1 MGWKIKQNF
10 DVKYLFPEGN
20 KMNASVSVYNR
31 ESLLLR
37 NVCIMESRY
46 SSNGDVVLVDENGT
60 SIVVLSNNDFQ
71 NTYME
76 NETELLKQIIIHMK
90 KPLPFKYEIDI
101 FKGR

>member
-1 MGWKIKQNF
+1 
-10 DVKYLFPEGN
+10 
-20 KMNASVSVYNR
+20 MNASVSVYNK

-46 SSNGDVVLVDENGT
+46 SSNGEVVLVDTNGA